1 MADEGRPPLSK
12 HAMVR
17 GVLVGVAS
25 IYNRDTSSTTESDG
39 ALQGREDRRG
49 YVPEVLLHIDHQ
61 QHRSGGVG
69 ATTPYLVFVFRPI
82 NPSVFSFTS
91 QTTLSSNG
99 PGSGSNRTELLNR
112 GLVVYWFENK

>member
-69 ATTPYLVFVFRPI
+69 ATTPYLVFVF
-82 NPSVFSFTS
+82 VFLFVFPARHICIRIRIRIS
-91 QTTLSSNG
+91 
-99 PGSGSNRTELLNR
+99 P
-112 GLVVYWFENK
+112 NKSIRIFLYIPNYPK